1 MFPESFGA
9 LQIPLNEEKGAH
21 IYIRQD
27 GHTKCMAVL
36 IDGVLIP
43 AEGWTHRPSDVSKT
57 WVVFQDTQGLIE
69 LLDEATISF
78 EEEDNA

>member
-21 IYIRQD
+21 VYVRQD
-27 GHTKCMAVL
+27 GHTKCLAVL
-36 IDGVLIP
+36 VDGTLMP
-43 AEGWTHRPSDVSKT
+43 ASTWTPRPSDVSAI

-69 LLDEATISF
+69 LLDEATIYF

>member
-21 IYIRQD
+21 VYVRQD
-27 GHTKCMAVL
+27 GHTKCLAVL
-36 IDGVLIP
+36 VDGTLMP
-43 AEGWTHRPSDVSKT
+43 ASTWTHRPSDVSKT

-69 LLDEATISF
+69 LLDEATIYF
-78 EEEDNA
+78 EEVFYA